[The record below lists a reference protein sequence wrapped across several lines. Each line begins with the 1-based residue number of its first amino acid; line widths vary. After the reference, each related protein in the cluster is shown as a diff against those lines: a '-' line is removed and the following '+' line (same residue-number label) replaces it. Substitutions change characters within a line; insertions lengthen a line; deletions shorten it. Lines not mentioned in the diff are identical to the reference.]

1 MLNNRLHAYFQT
13 HWDREWYEPFPLYQQ
28 RLAEVVKAILTQ
40 LDGSE
45 TTLPRFTLDG
55 QTALLTDVQPLLTP
69 SENEALKQHLASGR
83 LHVGPWFVMPD
94 TVLVSAESLIRNL
107 QLGIKTANAYG
118 CTDFTGY
125 LPDTFGQPNSLPT
138 LFQGMGIETAIVWRG
153 RGMAWQPSAFFQW
166 ESPNGHRVLT
176 YQLAEGYFHLLL
188 HDETLSTTEKLA
200 ELNSLIHKLG
210 RFSSTN
216 EPFLL
221 PLGGDHL
228 GTPKTEALK
237 AFHQHLPTAKVVHPH
252 QFLQTAQAWL
262 AETKPEISTH
272 KGSLRAVG
280 STQND
285 APFLLT
291 GTLSARMK
299 LKLANAK
306 LEHRLTHKTER
317 QLAWV
322 AMAQPEKLPA
332 GWAFSL
338 GKAWENLLLNHP
350 HDSIC
355 GCSLDAVHRT
365 NHARFD
371 DANAYAE
378 GLERRTQQALGL
390 NQAGIHGWNGS
401 TVAVSG
407 VVPISVTIDRKSA
420 DETEEAVLTHL
431 AKALPEA
438 QFHTIDG
445 GLVDAYKTDFR
456 QVPLSHLTHW
466 QATGWMTIA
475 QENALP
481 PLSVVNKYHPLPE
494 VEGTLVG
501 DALRGVP
508 NHQYETPFFTIE
520 WTEQSFKVAS
530 TGGCNQRDAT
540 GGIPY
545 KEKIK
550 NTVGDT
556 PRGVPLHESSV
567 PLTLPTYRVKADVGD
582 SYNRQPSTDALPFM
596 LHQVAVDYQT
606 PNATQWQLYYQT
618 AEGDALTQTI
628 LYVADEP
635 VLTITTEFTPNRPF
649 IAVEMVLAE
658 AAFSQSIKG
667 YQHLGWE
674 EQRFTPE
681 GLVARQQAFPVQNP
695 ADEWEALGG
704 IFQAGLQTPSHYLW
718 QAGCYAY
725 EVEES
730 AVIVPLHRGFGV
742 LSGGKMPV
750 RGCPAGP
757 PFETPEGQGVGET
770 LRFAGLW
777 GKASVLNEQ
786 LPLVKKAKARL
797 LDDVGLK
804 GKLLEN
810 GLAHRSSPTEIERVS
825 LWTVETRLPVAIEL
839 QACYPKSIESQ
850 GDGVVFRWLNP
861 TDKPMF
867 LPLPKNQPLWR
878 CSLKDEL
885 LEPTANSAETLE
897 IPAFSWLTVWVKF

>member
-1 MLNNRLHAYFQT
+1 MPNTRTHAYFQT

-28 RLAEVVKAILTQ
+28 RLTEVVKALLTQ
-40 LDGSE
+40 LDAPNPP
-45 TTLPRFTLDG
+45 LPRFTLDG

-69 SENEALKQHLASGR
+69 AENDALNRHLATGT
-83 LHVGPWFVMPD
+83 LHIGPWFVMPD
-94 TVLVSAESLIRNL
+94 TVLVGAESLIRNL
-107 QLGIKTANAYG
+107 QIGIKTANRYG

-125 LPDTFGQPNSLPT
+125 LPDTFGQPSSLPT

-153 RGMAWQPSAFFQW
+153 RGMAGQPSAFFQW
-166 ESPNGHRVLT
+166 ESPNGQSVLT
-176 YQLAEGYFHLLL
+176 YQLAEGYFHLFLN
-188 HDETLSTTEKLA
+188 DETLSTTEKLA
-200 ELNSLIHKLG
+200 ELESLTQKLG

-228 GTPKTEALK
+228 GTPETEALK
-237 AFHQHLPTAKVVHPH
+237 AFHQHLPSAKVVHPH
-252 QFLQTAQAWL
+252 QFMQTAQTWL
-262 AETKPEISTH
+262 AETKPEIPTH
-272 KGSLRAVG
+272 SGSLRAVG
-280 STQND
+280 SKEFD

-291 GTLSARMK
+291 GTLSARMN
-299 LKLANAK
+299 LKLANAQ
-306 LEHRLTHKTER
+306 LEHRLTHQTER

-371 DANAYAE
+371 DATAYAE

-390 NQAGIHGWNGS
+390 NEAGLHGWNGS
-401 TVAVSG
+401 IVAISG
-407 VVPISVTIDRKSA
+407 VVPISVTIDKQSA
-420 DETEEAVLTHL
+420 DETEAAVLNRLTET
-431 AKALPEA
+431 LPEA
-438 QFHTIDG
+438 QFHTIDA

-475 QENALP
+475 PETVLP
-481 PLSVVNKYHPLPE
+481 PLSVVNNYPLPMG
-494 VEGTLVG
+494 EGTTVG
-501 DALRGVP
+501 GIHESPVSQK
-508 NHQYETPFFTIE
+508 NQYETPFFTIE
-520 WTEQSFKVAS
+520 WTEQSFTVV
-530 TGGCNQRDAT
+530 GG
-540 GGIPY
+540 
-545 KEKIK
+545 
-550 NTVGDT
+550 
-556 PRGVPLHESSV
+556 L
-567 PLTLPTYRVKADVGD
+567 LPTYRVKADVGD

-596 LHQVAVDYQT
+596 LHQVAIEYQT
-606 PNATQWQLYYQT
+606 PHASQWQLYYQT

-628 LYVADEP
+628 LCVADEP

-658 AAFSQSIKG
+658 AAFPQAIKG

-681 GLVARQQAFPVQNP
+681 GLVARQEAFPVQNP

-725 EVEES
+725 EVEEN

-770 LRFAGLW
+770 LRFEGIW
-777 GKASVLNEQ
+777 GKSSVLDEQ

-797 LDDVGLK
+797 LGDVGLK
-804 GKLLEN
+804 GKLSLDN
-810 GLAHRSSPTEIERVS
+810 GMPRGASPTEGKIVS
-825 LWTVETRLPVAIEL
+825 LWAVETPLPVAIEL
-839 QACYPKSIESQ
+839 QACYPKSIKSH

-861 TDKPMF
+861 TEEPLC
-867 LPLPKNQPLWR
+867 LPLPENQSIWL
-878 CSLKDEL
+878 CLLQDEPRWQ
-885 LEPTANSAETLE
+885 LESAVEDWE
-897 IPAFSWLTVWVKF
+897 IAPFNWLTFWVKF

>member
-1 MLNNRLHAYFQT
+1 
-13 HWDREWYEPFPLYQQ
+13 
-28 RLAEVVKAILTQ
+28 
-40 LDGSE
+40 
-45 TTLPRFTLDG
+45 
-55 QTALLTDVQPLLTP
+55 
-69 SENEALKQHLASGR
+69 
-83 LHVGPWFVMPD
+83 
-94 TVLVSAESLIRNL
+94 
-107 QLGIKTANAYG
+107 
-118 CTDFTGY
+118 
-125 LPDTFGQPNSLPT
+125 
-138 LFQGMGIETAIVWRG
+138 
-153 RGMAWQPSAFFQW
+153 
-166 ESPNGHRVLT
+166 
-176 YQLAEGYFHLLL
+176 
-188 HDETLSTTEKLA
+188 
-200 ELNSLIHKLG
+200 
-210 RFSSTN
+210 
-216 EPFLL
+216 
-221 PLGGDHL
+221 
-228 GTPKTEALK
+228 
-237 AFHQHLPTAKVVHPH
+237 
-252 QFLQTAQAWL
+252 
-262 AETKPEISTH
+262 
-272 KGSLRAVG
+272 
-280 STQND
+280 
-285 APFLLT
+285 
-291 GTLSARMK
+291 
-299 LKLANAK
+299 
-306 LEHRLTHKTER
+306 
-317 QLAWV
+317 
-322 AMAQPEKLPA
+322 
-332 GWAFSL
+332 
-338 GKAWENLLLNHP
+338 LLLNHP

-371 DANAYAE
+371 EANAYAE
-378 GLERRTQQALGL
+378 GLERRTQHALGL

-420 DETEEAVLTHL
+420 DETKEAVLTHL

-438 QFHTIDG
+438 QFHTMDG

-466 QATGWMTIA
+466 QATGWMTIT

-481 PLSVVNKYHPLPE
+481 PLSMVNNYPHPLPE
-494 VEGTLVG
+494 VGGTLVG
-501 DALRGVP
+501 VRFIASAPQSSNGRDQSRPYKGDK
-508 NHQYETPFFTIE
+508 NQYETPFFTIE
-520 WTEQSFKVAS
+520 WTEQSFKVMLPHPS
-530 TGGCNQRDAT
+530 
-540 GGIPY
+540 
-545 KEKIK
+545 
-550 NTVGDT
+550 
-556 PRGVPLHESSV
+556 PLPKGEGTT
-567 PLTLPTYRVKADVGD
+567 LQLPTYRVKADVGD

-628 LYVADEP
+628 LCVADEP

-658 AAFSQSIKG
+658 ADFPQSIKG

-674 EQRFTPE
+674 EHRFTPE

-770 LRFAGLW
+770 LRFEGLW

-804 GKLLEN
+804 GKILEN

-825 LWTVETRLPVAIEL
+825 LWTVEMPLPVAIEL
-839 QACYPKSIESQ
+839 QAC
-850 GDGVVFRWLNP
+850 
-861 TDKPMF
+861 
-867 LPLPKNQPLWR
+867 
-878 CSLKDEL
+878 
-885 LEPTANSAETLE
+885 
-897 IPAFSWLTVWVKF
+897 

>member
-40 LDGSE
+40 LDAPNSP
-45 TTLPRFTLDG
+45 LPRFTLDG

-69 SENEALKQHLASGR
+69 AENDALNRHLATGK
-83 LHVGPWFVMPD
+83 LHIGPWFVMPD
-94 TVLVSAESLIRNL
+94 TVLVGAESLIRNL

-125 LPDTFGQPNSLPT
+125 LPDTFGQPSSLPT

-153 RGMAWQPSAFFQW
+153 RGMAGQPSAFFQW

-188 HDETLSTTEKLA
+188 HDETLSTTEKLV
-200 ELNSLIHKLG
+200 ELDSLIHKLG

-252 QFLQTAQAWL
+252 QFMQTAQAWL

-272 KGSLRAVG
+272 NGSLRAVG

-291 GTLSARMK
+291 GTLSARMN

-306 LEHRLTHKTER
+306 LEHRLTHQTER

-420 DETEEAVLTHL
+420 DETEETVLTRL
-431 AKALPEA
+431 AKALPDA

-466 QATGWMTIA
+466 QATGWMTIT

-481 PLSVVNKYHPLPE
+481 PLSVVNKYPHPNPLPE
-494 VEGTLVG
+494 VEGTLAG

-520 WTEQSFKVAS
+520 WTEQSFKVMLPHPS
-530 TGGCNQRDAT
+530 
-540 GGIPY
+540 
-545 KEKIK
+545 
-550 NTVGDT
+550 
-556 PRGVPLHESSV
+556 PLPKGEGTT
-567 PLTLPTYRVKADVGD
+567 LQLPTYRVKADVGD
-582 SYNRQPSTDALPFM
+582 SYNRQPSIDALPFM

-628 LYVADEP
+628 LCVADEP

-658 AAFSQSIKG
+658 ADFPQSIKG

-674 EQRFTPE
+674 EHRFTPE

-777 GKASVLNEQ
+777 GNASVLNEQ
-786 LPLVKKAKARL
+786 LPLLKKAKAML
-797 LDDVGLK
+797 LGDVGLK
-804 GKLLEN
+804 GKILEN
-810 GLAHRSSPTEIERVS
+810 ELARGASPTEAKRLQ
-825 LWTVETRLPVAIEL
+825 LWTVETPLPVAIEL
-839 QACYPKSIESQ
+839 QACYPKPIESQ

-867 LPLPKNQPLWR
+867 LPLPKNQSIWL
-878 CSLKDEL
+878 CTLKDEPL
-885 LEPTANSAETLE
+885 WQLESATEVWE
-897 IPAFSWLTVWVKF
+897 ITPFNWLTLWMTA